1 MDGQRGYD
9 DSDSDTDEDEDRWI
23 PPSVESVRNYW
34 NNFTGAWLR
43 AYADNPISEN
53 IQRSVTQFIYG
64 PLKDELKMPERKR
77 ARRYANR
84 NHLSHFARQSWKVDW
99 FEYPLPGTRVIDW
112 GLTLAILY
120 SSARIGEYI
129 ESTARRGSGRGLR
142 YKDLM
147 VIAFLNEDNRPELAM
162 QLTKDAKNMTNTPH
176 RRPQHAFAEGRYPR
190 PLYQNALIPYLAAFL
205 SRRAFRDYKTLQELL
220 AVTPT
225 QEHRAFQIH
234 WKEDLLEAPVILN
247 QSTKG
252 AKRIENAGAFGSRHR
267 ECGIRAGFP
276 VPPTIHDWRAEGLFL
291 TDKHYSP
298 DARMGQAGQDDRET
312 FHTNYQPRN
321 AGVDGQATFLGDER
335 RDVVNDAFRELTLPR
350 NPNLWHSLP
359 AAKQYEIENRQD
371 WLKLEEKMA
380 ALKLEPDMDTK
391 QQRKEEA
398 KLRKKKSKL
407 IKRELRKWQKKQP
420 QPKKTQLTRQSKADI
435 NSETGKEQ
443 TALLE
448 YTFVNASI
456 ESVEIATTFKSPS
469 KSSSRTSSLA
479 VSTAGS
485 SCGGRSSGS
494 QTPLS
499 SIRDDIQSGHDSAS
513 HKELY
518 VNDDDF
524 VISECQECGLVHQSD
539 DASSWHQQDTMNM
552 EENMY
557 ALASTAD
564 MRLGDETEI
573 PEWN

>member
-1 MDGQRGYD
+1 MAIGKNPEAHFIRARARGAQK
-9 DSDSDTDEDEDRWI
+9 DTGIVNDKPVLKGLEEGTKQNHRRQLALWDQFVEDNSKPDLIVPVHSLKWMKD
-23 PPSVESVRNYW
+23 
-34 NNFTGAWLR
+34 F
-43 AYADNPISEN
+43 
-53 IQRSVTQFIYG
+53 FIYG

-147 VIAFLNEDNRPELAM
+147 VVAFLNEDNRPELAM

-176 RRPQHAFAEGRYPR
+176 RRPQHAFTEGRYPR

-205 SRRAFRDYKTLQELL
+205 SRH
-220 AVTPT
+220 P
-225 QEHRAFQIH
+225 
-234 WKEDLLEAPVILN
+234 LEGPVILN

-276 VPPTIHDWRAEGLFL
+276 VPPTIHDWRAEGLFFDCGE
-291 TDKHYSP
+291 DKHYSP
-298 DARMGQAGQDDRET
+298 DARMGQAG
-312 FHTNYQPRN
+312 N

-350 NPNLWHSLP
+350 NPNLWHRLP
-359 AAKQYEIENRQD
+359 AAKQYEIENRQG

-380 ALKLEPDMDTK
+380 ALKLEPDMNTK

-420 QPKKTQLTRQSKADI
+420 YQPGDPQGYHRKIFDRCSFMMPARRRLAEDMFEVADLRSPAGLRVI
-435 NSETGKEQ
+435 Q
-443 TALLE
+443 DM
-448 YTFVNASI
+448 I
-456 ESVEIATTFKSPS
+456 ELCE
-469 KSSSRTSSLA
+469 RE
-479 VSTAGS
+479 
-485 SCGGRSSGS
+485 RE
-494 QTPLS
+494 
-499 SIRDDIQSGHDSAS
+499 R
-513 HKELY
+513 
-518 VNDDDF
+518 
-524 VISECQECGLVHQSD
+524 
-539 DASSWHQQDTMNM
+539 
-552 EENMY
+552 
-557 ALASTAD
+557 
-564 MRLGDETEI
+564 
-573 PEWN
+573 